1 VTVATTA
8 ERFAS
13 IWTWTRTNGPRI
25 ALEVV
30 VNFALPFAVYNATH
44 QRLGDVYALLAS
56 SAPPMIW
63 SIAEFVRR
71 RRIDAL
77 SLLVLTGIVLSLVA
91 FLGGGGVQFLQL
103 RERLVT
109 AAIGLVFLGSAAIGR
124 PLIYQL
130 ARARLSRRGAA
141 HEIGAFDSVRDDP
154 RFRRAMM
161 VMTLAWGVALVSESA
176 VCVALVLTLSIKQYM
191 IVSAVVGYSTIVAM
205 TAWTFWYARR
215 RIVALV
221 RERSAAVDT
230 SN

>member
-1 VTVATTA
+1 
-8 ERFAS
+8 
-13 IWTWTRTNGPRI
+13 
-25 ALEVV
+25 
-30 VNFALPFAVYNATH
+30 
-44 QRLGDVYALLAS
+44 
-56 SAPPMIW
+56 
-63 SIAEFVRR
+63 
-71 RRIDAL
+71 
-77 SLLVLTGIVLSLVA
+77 
-91 FLGGGGVQFLQL
+91 VQFLQL